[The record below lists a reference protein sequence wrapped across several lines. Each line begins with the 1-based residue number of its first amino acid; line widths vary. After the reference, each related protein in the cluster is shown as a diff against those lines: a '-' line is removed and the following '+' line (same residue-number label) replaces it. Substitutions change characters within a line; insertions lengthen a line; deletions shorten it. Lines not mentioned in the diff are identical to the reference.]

1 MQRVDEKLA
10 NALIRLGNDP
20 DFVHVHQW
28 LTGNYRCQLVENVDL
43 TGEAGVRGQG
53 AAKVLQE
60 ITDIFDNPREL
71 AEKLKQGAARA
82 ASKKVGR

>member
-1 MQRVDEKLA
+1 MKIGIV
-10 NALIRLGNDP
+10 G
-20 DFVHVHQW
+20 
-28 LTGNYRCQLVENVDL
+28 
-43 TGEAGVRGQG
+43 AGVLGLA